1 MDDVPIC
8 KELLKETYSI
18 IEKDSHEDIPKVN
31 EFNPIR
37 MNYVCR
43 MPEKISSAF
52 PPELWEK
59 YRIDKTFEVQ
69 VRTTF
74 SEGWH
79 EVDHDVRYK
88 HKEEWEEHYEF
99 SRELNGIYATLE
111 ICDRSMVNLLERLAY
126 KNYKNMQIEAML
138 RNKFRLR
145 FENPVLSVPLM
156 EFLQKDQDLVK
167 KLYRADREEPILFF
181 ASSLSDGIPLTV
193 DNLVLVCNEL
203 LLGRKD
209 LEERTPML
217 IRERTGQWKEKNAEN
232 VQKIVDTGFY
242 L

>member
-1 MDDVPIC
+1 
-8 KELLKETYSI
+8 
-18 IEKDSHEDIPKVN
+18 
-31 EFNPIR
+31 
-37 MNYVCR
+37 
-43 MPEKISSAF
+43 
-52 PPELWEK
+52 
-59 YRIDKTFEVQ
+59 
-69 VRTTF
+69 
-74 SEGWH
+74 
-79 EVDHDVRYK
+79 
-88 HKEEWEEHYEF
+88 
-99 SRELNGIYATLE
+99 
-111 ICDRSMVNLLERLAY
+111 MVNLLERLAY

-181 ASSLSDGIPLTV
+181 ASRFSQGIPLTM

-209 LEERTPML
+209 LEERTPMM
-217 IRERTGQWKEKNAEN
+217 IRERAGLWKAEEKDREKEKNADN
-232 VQKIVDTGFY
+232 VQKVIDTGFY